1 MHIHLEDQF
10 HEGKSILHHTD
21 PRVKILLAIGAILL
35 VNLTPLERW
44 PTIAGFLLLIWISA
58 WRAGLPMGWFLRR
71 SAVAAPF
78 LLAALPLPFTVHGT
92 VVLDLPVLHWQASAE
107 GLLRM
112 TSVIFKSWI
121 SVQAAILLA
130 GTTRFDRLLWG
141 FRGLFLPRILVSVI
155 GLMYRYLF
163 VLADEAL
170 RLGRARASRSGI
182 AADRRPP
189 GILWQA
195 QATGHLA
202 GSLFIRSIER
212 SERVYL
218 AMTAR
223 GYRGE
228 PQLLDSIHWQRGDT
242 VVLILSASAY
252 LVCLLAGFL
261 R

>member
-1 MHIHLEDQF
+1 MHIHFEDQF
-10 HEGKSILHHTD
+10 HEGKSFLHHAD
-21 PRVKILLAIGAILL
+21 PRVKILLAVGAILL
-35 VNLTPLERW
+35 INLTPLERW
-44 PTIAGFLLLIWISA
+44 PTIAGFLLLIWIAA

-71 SAVAAPF
+71 SAVAVPF
-78 LLAALPLPFTVHGT
+78 LLAALPLPFTVPGI
-92 VVLDLPVLHWQASAE
+92 VVLDLPIVHWQASAE

-112 TSVIFKSWI
+112 ASVIFKSWI
-121 SVQAAILLA
+121 SVQAAILMA
-130 GTTRFDRLLWG
+130 GTTRFDGLLWG

-170 RLGRARASRSGI
+170 RLGRARASRSGV
-182 AADRRPP
+182 ATGRHPP

-195 QATGHLA
+195 QTTGQLA

-218 AMTAR
+218 AMAAR

-228 PQLLDSIHWQRGDT
+228 PQLLDSIHWLRGDT
-242 VVLILSASAY
+242 VLLILSAG
-252 LVCLLAGFL
+252 LFLCCLLAGFL